1 MKFVNR
7 VIWILVVFLVIDN
20 VRCQNGYSDQNSIHL
35 KNISANE
42 GEGETNSSYS
52 TNFVQNEPKTLS
64 ISSGNAPYQMV
75 DNDNKFS
82 DYDRAD
88 RTRTR
93 KIYRIKNPFHH
104 LDEEESR
111 QKGNIGLQDS
121 ETGASNQYAGMQYS
135 LPPEEFLQ
143 QMRAESQYNQQQQ
156 SQLQHHQI
164 STPSPTFGY
173 TATPQPL
180 YQYSTVSSN
189 YNNNNGNQQNS
200 LVSQSE
206 PKYPPQFYNN
216 NNLNSYQYHNA
227 HSFGIEAIQST
238 PSSVTLYLSTSSPNN
253 QYIATPSSNYVSSS
267 LPIFSSSPA
276 NPQSYMST
284 TLSNVLTGSPTHN
297 NVNRHPLSAERDV
310 FNYGTNYRD
319 GNQNFYVNHF
329 DNSANGVK
337 FPNTQQQYQNE
348 MPSSTQTPVSSMYP
362 DISHDNWQNSMHLSI
377 NNLPNSRSEYTQT
390 SQQNLQ
396 GNYQEKQQNY
406 NLDNLSSDMNQIGSM
421 PSANN
426 VVLSVVHPDY
436 KTHSDPKNREKVI
449 EQQNKQE
456 DVYSHGDYGWK
467 LEGRKPLVNYDVNL
481 PINYGNQ
488 QNNYQSDGSSL
499 SFPYRQIDNGKN
511 NDFEQKSKYKIET
524 ADTQEFAKAAAKAQE
539 NMKSQQETYLNNY
552 ILQTR
557 YPQNILT
564 NAETGNFMITNN
576 NQKSLTNDKTNL
588 NGQADLMTQSSHYYQ
603 NSRENIFDNKVKQPF
618 DQENDLQNFVKV
630 GGANTI
636 PNVEARQQ
644 DGSVIDAN
652 NKYFSNFSKDIN
664 DNLRQFLKPF
674 SDTYN
679 IKNKE
684 VFSPDNSRQLEPNYE
699 NLKKYELLSNSNS
712 QAYKPHADIN
722 LSLFNGL
729 GQSISGT
736 QPVTIIQQQRSQN
749 QGSSD
754 STNSLKINDIPY
766 WLQGMKN
773 MHFSQLQAGV
783 NQGIIPTGTPL
794 LLNQNIESHQ
804 IDVAASILNKLLR
817 DKQIEM
823 NSKQEYDPQRQTLL
837 STINGIKMMNPNNM
851 DLSMVNEFLKGKTSD
866 VSPSFRN
873 QYNQPNPVKWDMS
886 QLKQLLLQ
894 NDNTGQYTVLSNVLG
909 GPGSPFFELHTGNRL
924 PYQGVKYS
932 RSQEEAETLIP
943 ITDSRHNHPIGDVI
957 EQDDLEHEN
966 REAIEPD
973 LEASNNDEF
982 PVEIE
987 DEKPKIYPNNRMI
1000 GNRYRI
1006 SNSLL
1011 SDRYTL
1017 RKNPKMV
1024 IGEPYPLLKPP
1035 PIRGLKGR
1043 FRTKF
1048 ENNHRQRGNKYKLSR
1063 IIKREPLFEDDSDDD
1078 VEENVPIHLR
1088 PSHLAEDKSDI
1099 TQTSES

>member
-1 MKFVNR
+1 MKFVNKS
-7 VIWILVVFLVIDN
+7 IWILVVFLVIEN

-35 KNISANE
+35 KNISPNG
-42 GEGETNSSYS
+42 GEIETNSSYS
-52 TNFVQNEPKTLS
+52 TNFAQNEPKSLS
-64 ISSGNAPYQMV
+64 FSSGNAPYYMV
-75 DNDNKFS
+75 DNDNNFS

-88 RTRTR
+88 RGRTR

-104 LDEEESR
+104 ADEESR
-111 QKGNIGLQDS
+111 QKENIGSQDS
-121 ETGASNQYAGMQYS
+121 DTGSSNQYAGLQYS

-156 SQLQHHQI
+156 PQLQHQQI

-173 TATPQPL
+173 TATPQPQ
-180 YQYSTVSSN
+180 YQYSTVPSN
-189 YNNNNGNQQNS
+189 YNNGNQQNN
-200 LVSQSE
+200 LISQSE
-206 PKYPPQFYNN
+206 SRYPPQFYNN
-216 NNLNSYQYHNA
+216 NLNSYQYNNA

-253 QYIATPSSNYVSSS
+253 QYIGTPSSNYVSSS
-267 LPIFSSSPA
+267 SPIFSSSPA
-276 NPQSYMST
+276 NAQSYIST
-284 TLSNVLTGSPTHN
+284 TLSNIISGSPSHN
-297 NVNRHPLSAERDV
+297 NVNRHSLNVERDA

-319 GNQNFYVNHF
+319 RNQNVYVNHF
-329 DNSANGVK
+329 DNSANGIK
-337 FPNTQQQYQNE
+337 YPNMQQQYQNE
-348 MPSSTQTPVSSMYP
+348 MPSSTQIPVSSIYP
-362 DISHDNWQNSMHLSI
+362 DISRDNWQNSMHLSL
-377 NNLPNSRSEYTQT
+377 NNLPNSRSEYTQAP
-390 SQQNLQ
+390 QQNLQ
-396 GNYQEKQQNY
+396 SNYQENQQNS
-406 NLDNLSSDMNQIGSM
+406 NLDNPSNDMNQIGSM

-426 VVLSVVHPDY
+426 VVLSIVQPDY
-436 KTHSDPKNREKVI
+436 KTHSDLKNREKEI

-481 PINYGNQ
+481 PINYPNQ

-499 SFPYRQIDNGKN
+499 SFSYRQIDNGKN
-511 NDFEQKSKYKIET
+511 HDYEQKSKYKIET
-524 ADTQEFAKAAAKAQE
+524 TDTQEFAKAAAKAQE
-539 NMKSQQETYLNNY
+539 NMKNQQETYLNNY
-552 ILQTR
+552 ILQAR

-564 NAETGNFMITNN
+564 NADPGNFMINN
-576 NQKSLTNDKTNL
+576 NNHKSLTNDKTNL
-588 NGQADLMTQSSHYYQ
+588 NGQADLITQSSQYFQ
-603 NSRENIFDNKVKQPF
+603 NPRENIFDNKIKQPL
-618 DQENDLQNFVKV
+618 DQENDLQNFIKV
-630 GGANTI
+630 GGANNI
-636 PNVEARQQ
+636 PNFESRQQ
-644 DGSVIDAN
+644 DGGTIDAN
-652 NKYFSNFSKDIN
+652 NKYFPTNYSKDLN
-664 DNLRQFLKPF
+664 ENLKQFLKPF
-674 SDTYN
+674 SDTYKM
-679 IKNKE
+679 KNNE
-684 VFSPDNSRQLEPNYE
+684 IFSPDNSRQIEPSYE

-712 QAYKPHADIN
+712 QAYKPHSDIN
-722 LSLFNGL
+722 LSPFNGL
-729 GQSISGT
+729 GQSVLGA
-736 QPVTIIQQQRSQN
+736 QPLTNVQQQRSQN

-754 STNSLKINDIPY
+754 NSNSLKLNDIPY

-773 MHFSQLQAGV
+773 MHFSQLQTGV

-804 IDVAASILNKLLR
+804 IDVATSILSKLLR

-823 NSKQEYDPQRQTLL
+823 NSKQEYDPQRETLL
-837 STINGIKMMNPNNM
+837 PTINGIKVMNPYNL
-851 DLSMVNEFLKGKTSD
+851 DLSMVNEFIKGKTSD

-886 QLKQLLLQ
+886 QLKQLLFQ

-909 GPGSPFFELHTGNRL
+909 SPGSPFFELNTGNRL

-943 ITDSRHNHPIGDVI
+943 ITDSTHNHPIGAVI

-982 PVEIE
+982 PVGIG
-987 DEKPKIYPNNRMI
+987 DDKPKMNPNYRMI
-1000 GNRYRI
+1000 GNRYRNP
-1006 SNSLL
+1006 NSLL
-1011 SDRYTL
+1011 PDRYTF
-1017 RKNPKMV
+1017 RKNPRMV

-1043 FRTKF
+1043 MRNKF
-1048 ENNHRQRGNKYKLSR
+1048 DNNRRQRGNKYKQSR
-1063 IIKREPLFEDDSDDD
+1063 IVKREPLFEEDSDDD